1 MKKFTILIPLLF
13 IMITCA
19 QKDPLIGQWERFGD
33 DAAGAIVMVEKV
45 GDVYH
50 GKLLLPVG
58 MLTELGFTPNE
69 IKWRDMEQ
77 VGDDKWRGQDLIK
90 VVDFDGT
97 IISAGY
103 DDVYFTK
110 LEKDV
115 LEVRK
120 FAKGTEIIGTVQKW
134 RRIK

>member
-1 MKKFTILIPLLF
+1 MKKFAILIPLLF
-13 IMITCA
+13 TMITCA
-19 QKDPLIGQWERFGD
+19 QDPLLGQWERFGD
-33 DAAGAIVMVEKV
+33 EAEGAIVMVEKV

-50 GKLLLPVG
+50 GKLLKPVG
-58 MLTELGFTPNE
+58 MLTELGFTQNE
-69 IKWRDMEQ
+69 IKWRDIAQ

-97 IISAGY
+97 ILSADY

-110 LEKDV
+110 LENDV